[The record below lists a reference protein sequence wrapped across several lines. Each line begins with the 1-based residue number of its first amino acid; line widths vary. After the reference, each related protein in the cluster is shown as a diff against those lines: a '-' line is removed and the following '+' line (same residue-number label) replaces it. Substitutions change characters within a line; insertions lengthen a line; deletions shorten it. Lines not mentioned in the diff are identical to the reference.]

1 MASQIA
7 NPEPAIT
14 QSTDSDIV
22 VAYRHMKMLGHGNSG
37 AVEEVTDLATGKS
50 YARKT
55 FMLRGST
62 RKKEE
67 AKRVFHN
74 EVKIIL
80 GLGGHH
86 HMIRVHTAYVTFT
99 VLGIL
104 LEPVARGG
112 DLEEYLAD
120 YEQSLQSTT
129 TQDPR
134 IVAMTAI
141 LQKGFGCLA
150 AGLAFMHKQR
160 VRHKDIK
167 LRNILVHEGVL
178 IYTDFGYSFDSNDA
192 NRSTTE
198 GLAEYLTRRYSAPEV
213 IEGGRKNSKSD
224 VFSLGC
230 VFFEM
235 FQVMNMRARIDPSAL
250 FSDIMNLLHAEI
262 LSTATTAMLDILPK
276 AIVGMTVLQSS
287 SRLCSTHVAAYL
299 LQ

>member
-167 LRNILVHEGVL
+167 LRNILRL
-178 IYTDFGYSFDSNDA
+178 W
-192 NRSTTE
+192 
-198 GLAEYLTRRYSAPEV
+198 
-213 IEGGRKNSKSD
+213 
-224 VFSLGC
+224 
-230 VFFEM
+230 
-235 FQVMNMRARIDPSAL
+235 
-250 FSDIMNLLHAEI
+250 I
-262 LSTATTAMLDILPK
+262 L
-276 AIVGMTVLQSS
+276 V
-287 SRLCSTHVAAYL
+287 
-299 LQ
+299 